1 MSSQSLLHG
10 LIDAN
15 EPQQR
20 LPADTERTAE
30 EQTGTDALF
39 TSIQMPAD
47 DDGDDGTFFS
57 FVYLTT

>member
-47 DDGDDGTFFS
+47 DDDGTSFS